1 MLYILSD
8 NEILFVDLSA
18 NHIQEINNFL
28 KPEIDRIQSATKK
41 DYSICYKKEAD
52 EIFCISDYK
61 NQLLSKEPNNKI
73 ISLFSD
79 ILTLSTNSFKKANLD
94 NIFSIDM
101 VIFKTNNMLFI
112 QSGINAKI
120 INKRGFWKKLLI
132 DTNYDINHS
141 VFLSLGN
148 KINAMYQ
155 GKDLYFDSTYGLRA
169 LSLSKFT
176 KELSYKEICTNMPSN
191 IKIPD
196 LKSFN
201 RKNSRMLSLLVQDSK
216 YFSLQHLKKSQ
227 ELASKFNISFPF
239 NGTQLVLP
247 NNQMEI
253 ENILAIITDTIFQS
267 NYESNIFFKA
277 NSVEKIS

>member
-8 NEILFVDLSA
+8 TEILFVDLSA

-79 ILTLSTNSFKKANLD
+79 ILTRSTNSFKKANLD

-176 KELSYKEICTNMPSN
+176 KELSYKEICANMPSN
-191 IKIPD
+191 IKIPA
-196 LKSFN
+196 LRSFN
-201 RKNSRMLSLLVQDSK
+201 RKNSRMLSLLVQDPK

-227 ELASKFNISFPF
+227 KLASKFNISFPF

-267 NYESNIFFKA
+267 NYESNIVFKA